1 MVPAGLLPTIR
12 VQGRETTMAS
22 YFVAGAGKSGA
33 AVAVHD
39 RDRCPPGCFPL
50 GAVDYLGE
58 FLDAGQALAVARLR
72 FPLARHC
79 ACCTAAAPVMATPR
93 IARSGLFS

>member
-1 MVPAGLLPTIR
+1 
-12 VQGRETTMAS
+12 MAS

-79 ACCTAAAPVMATPR
+79 ACCTAAAPATATPR
-93 IARSGLFS
+93 AALSSARS